1 MQNVCVVA
9 EMGWKATGRPTVQ
22 RHRDRWVVRVDGVD
36 TETGRRRPRQLGTYP
51 SQRAARNAAADAIA
65 EGRQRT
71 SRQTLADLVDRW
83 VASRTDIGIKQRE
96 QYEWAATHIKAGLGG
111 VAVHDLD
118 SDDIVDW
125 IDSLA
130 SGGELGRRSIQIVR
144 MTLRAALAA
153 AVKNGALNRNPAASV
168 PMPRQVE
175 RLVREKEAE
184 AWDDDQLDR
193 FLSVCRN
200 HRWGGPMRLE
210 VLYGLRRSELLA
222 LVWSSLDLE
231 AGSVTIKAG
240 LIEAQAGLYSSDGK
254 NRRSRRTI
262 PLDEETTEAMVT
274 HRRLQ
279 DEERQRALELWQD
292 NGLVVATHIGG
303 RVRPRNYNTTLDR
316 LVARAGVPRLT
327 THGLRHTAATHM
339 VATAADL
346 GEVRAAADVLGH
358 SPEMLMKTYAHVLPA
373 STRAIVARV
382 GERSSRT
389 RHSTT

>member
-1 MQNVCVVA
+1 MQIVCLVA

-22 RHRDRWVVRVDGVD
+22 RHRDRWVVRVDGID
-36 TETGRRRPRQLGTYP
+36 TESGRRRPRQLGTYP

-65 EGRQRT
+65 EGRQRA

-83 VASRTDIGIKQRE
+83 VASRTDIGMKQRE
-96 QYEWAATHIKAGLGG
+96 QYEWAATHIRAGLGG
-111 VAVHDLD
+111 IAVHDLD
-118 SDDIVDW
+118 SDDIAAW

-130 SGGELGRRSIQIVR
+130 SGGQLGRRSIQIVR
-144 MTLRAALAA
+144 MTLRASLAA
-153 AVKNGALNRNPAASV
+153 AVKNGTLNRNPAAGV
-168 PMPRQVE
+168 PMPRNVE
-175 RLVREKEAE
+175 RPVREKEAE
-184 AWDDDQLDR
+184 SWDDEQLDR
-193 FLSVCRN
+193 FLTVCRT

-222 LVWSSLDLE
+222 LVWDNVDLE
-231 AGSVTIKAG
+231 AGSLAIRAG
-240 LIEAQAGLYSSDGK
+240 LIESQAGLYSSDGK

-262 PLDEETTEAMVT
+262 PLDDETTQAMLT

-279 DEERQRALELWQD
+279 DEERQRAWKLWQD
-292 NGLVVATHIGG
+292 SGLVVATHIGG
-303 RVRPRNYNTTLDR
+303 RVRPRNYNTSLDR
-316 LVARAGVPRLT
+316 VIARAGLPRLT

-346 GEVRAAADVLGH
+346 GEVRAAADILGH

-373 STRAIVARV
+373 SIRAVVTRV

-389 RHSTT
+389 RHSGL

>member
-1 MQNVCVVA
+1 
-9 EMGWKATGRPTVQ
+9 MGWKATGRPTVQ
-22 RHRDRWVVRVDGVD
+22 RHRDRWVVRVDGVN

-65 EGRQRT
+65 EGRQRS
-71 SRQTLADLVDRW
+71 SRRTLGELVDAW

-111 VAVHDLD
+111 IAVHDLH
-118 SDDIVDW
+118 SDDIAAW
-125 IDSLA
+125 IDELA
-130 SGGELGRRSIQIVR
+130 RGGQLGRRSIQIVR

-153 AVKNGALNRNPAASV
+153 AVKNGALTRNPAAGL

-175 RLVREKEAE
+175 RPVRDKAAD
-184 AWDDDQLDR
+184 AWDDEQLDQ
-193 FLSVCRN
+193 FLTVCRD

-222 LVWSSLDLE
+222 LVWSALDLD

-262 PLDEETTEAMVT
+262 PLDEETSQALLT
-274 HRRLQ
+274 HLRLQ
-279 DEERQRALELWQD
+279 DEERQRARELWQD
-292 NGLVVATHIGG
+292 NGFVVATQTGR

-316 LVARAGVPRLT
+316 VVARAGVPRLT

-339 VATAADL
+339 VASAADL
-346 GEVRAAADVLGH
+346 GEVRAAAEVLGH

-373 STRAIVARV
+373 SMRAVVARV

-389 RHSTT
+389 RHMPGEVASRRE